1 MVTKLTLT
9 IDHEVIE
16 AAKLAARDCGR
27 SLSDLVE
34 NYLRSFTALQQGKD
48 AHSSSGSLLVADQD
62 LVYSSRLQSLQGIA
76 KNDDGLDYKKQ
87 LAAIKKKRFDS

>member
-1 MVTKLTLT
+1 ME
-9 IDHEVIE
+9 HEVIE

-48 AHSSSGSLLVADQD
+48 VHSSSGSLLVADQD

-76 KNDDGLDYKKQ
+76 KNDDGFDYKKQ
-87 LAAIKKKRFDS
+87 LAAIKKKRFDL

>member
-16 AAKLAARDCGR
+16 AAKIAARDCGR

-34 NYLRSFTALQQGKD
+34 NYLRSFTALQSEKVVD
-48 AHSSSGSLLVADQD
+48 TSGSLLVADQD

-76 KNDDGLDYKKQ
+76 KNDNGFDYKKQ
-87 LAAIKKKRFDS
+87 LAAIKKKRFDL

>member
-16 AAKLAARDCGR
+16 AAKIAARDCGR

-34 NYLRSFTALQQGKD
+34 NYLRSFTALQSEKVVD
-48 AHSSSGSLLVADQD
+48 TSGSLLVADQD

-76 KNDDGLDYKKQ
+76 KNDNGFDYKKQ
-87 LAAIKKKRFDS
+87 LVAIKKKRFDL